1 MMTKNEPVETLPAIV
16 HLDLERGWRGGQRQ
30 LQLLLQTLCRH
41 GVTATVI
48 ARRGEVA
55 AGRYREIPGIAVLE
69 APGRIQA
76 LRLAGRVPSPKLL
89 HAHTA
94 NTTPL
99 AVLARRS
106 GDAALA
112 TRRLD
117 RPASAFWL
125 RRLDRVVAIS
135 ASVERSLVAGGVP
148 PDLVERIPSAIDRSR
163 HPDPAAR
170 AVLRDAL
177 GVPVPALL
185 GLTVGALEPQKD
197 PLTLARAMA
206 HTPPGYH
213 HAWVGDGSLREPTRE
228 AARAAG
234 GGAGERLHLVGY
246 DAEPDRWF
254 AAADLFVLPSVH
266 EGLGTVLLD
275 AFHFGVPVVGSRIPG
290 TAELLE
296 DGVSALTFATGDT
309 TALAAAIGA
318 LAVDSARRAALAVEG
333 RRRVAAYDIEITAA
347 RYLALYRA
355 LAAARRR

>member
-1 MMTKNEPVETLPAIV
+1 MDALPAIV

-30 LQLLLQTLCRH
+30 LQLLLAALARR
-41 GVTATVI
+41 GVGSTVI
-48 ARRGEVA
+48 ARGGETA
-55 AGRYREIPGIAVLE
+55 AERYREIPGTEVLE
-69 APGRIQA
+69 VAGRVQA
-76 LRLAGRVPSPKLL
+76 LRLARGLAGPKLL

-94 NTTPL
+94 HTTPL
-99 AVLARRS
+99 AVLARHR

-117 RPASAFWL
+117 RPASPFWL

-135 ASVERSLVAGGVP
+135 ESVERSLVAGGVP
-148 PDLVERIPSAIDRSR
+148 PALVERIPSAIDRTR
-163 HPDPAAR
+163 RFEPAAR
-170 AVLRDAL
+170 AALRAGL
-177 GVPVPALL
+177 GVPETAPL

-206 HTPPGYH
+206 ATAAGYH
-213 HAWVGDGSLREPTRE
+213 HAWIGDGSLREATR
-228 AARAAG
+228 AAVRAAG
-234 GGAGERLHLVGY
+234 GGAGERLHLVGF
-246 DAEPDRWF
+246 DADPDRWF

-275 AFHFGVPVVGSRIPG
+275 AFHFGVPVIGSRIPG

-296 DGVSALTFATGDT
+296 DGVSALTFAAGD
-309 TALAAAIGA
+309 ASGLAAAIDA
-318 LAVDSARRAALAVEG
+318 LAADPPRRAALVAEG
-333 RRRVAAYDIEITAA
+333 RRRVAAYDIESTAD